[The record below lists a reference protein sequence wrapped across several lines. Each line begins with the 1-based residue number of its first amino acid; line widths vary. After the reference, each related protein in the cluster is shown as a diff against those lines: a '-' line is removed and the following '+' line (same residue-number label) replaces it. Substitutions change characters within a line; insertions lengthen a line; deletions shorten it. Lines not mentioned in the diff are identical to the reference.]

1 MWQMSSV
8 GPIFGQAHHFLYY
21 NPESQNIQNL
31 DLKKL
36 LIKYI
41 KYLIIS

>member
-1 MWQMSSV
+1 MSSV
-8 GPIFGQAHHFLYY
+8 GPIGQAHHFLYY

-31 DLKKL
+31 DLKL

-41 KYLIIS
+41 RYLIIS